1 MTDELKSKQLSDD
14 ELEDV
19 NGGAGIFDWLM
30 DKKGGKK
37 VFAVVSDSTI
47 TRRKK
52 PIFGLTATLPSD
64 RRGSLRFT

>member
-19 NGGAGIFDWLM
+19 IGGAGIFDWLM

-37 VFAVVSDSTI
+37 GV
-47 TRRKK
+47 RGR
-52 PIFGLTATLPSD
+52 FGLNDNAQEEAQ
-64 RRGSLRFT
+64 LRSNSRTPI